1 MRVDNIKITQQ
12 IRIIQFFKT
21 FKLICIIFLSS
32 YFLGMIFHIVS
43 EIFHEMKFDSEISFF
58 DYHNLHHKTSIQM
71 CIIVTYYAFTS
82 LSTVG
87 FGDFSPRSDSERIFI
102 LIALFVGVIMF
113 SYILSCLQD
122 LMTLMRDFY
131 SEYGED
137 DQLTKFIVTLKN
149 FNEGH
154 DLDKKIVESLE
165 LFFKHKWQTD
175 KNNAL
180 SNNLELLFFD

>member
-1 MRVDNIKITQQ
+1 
-12 IRIIQFFKT
+12 
-21 FKLICIIFLSS
+21 
-32 YFLGMIFHIVS
+32 
-43 EIFHEMKFDSEISFF
+43 
-58 DYHNLHHKTSIQM
+58 M

-113 SYILSCLQD
+113 SYILSCLHD
-122 LMTLMRDFY
+122 MMTLMRDFY